1 MSFDPKDLTNKPP
14 VLPPKTKPKR
24 RRRPIRYQQ
33 DIAIHYDIA
42 AENERIYLEDGGFR
56 PYHGPLPLK
65 DHWWE
70 RGPSGD
76 RLQPASR
83 AHAIMMVRKR
93 KGEL

>member
-1 MSFDPKDLTNKPP
+1 
-14 VLPPKTKPKR
+14 
-24 RRRPIRYQQ
+24 
-33 DIAIHYDIA
+33 
-42 AENERIYLEDGGFR
+42 
-56 PYHGPLPLK
+56 LK